1 MKLILIKVV
10 FSFTLFLG
18 FQDDLF
24 PVNKTFVSKIG
35 TLCEEV
41 EGDDFC
47 AGSTIFLVL
56 KFNKETVLAQEK
68 YISTCDSVSV
78 IPIGVFK
85 WRLYQQ
91 NIVLENTE
99 GTFLEN
105 LKLEV
110 VNDVLSGKRK
120 NDNNKIISYFTFKE
134 VLSKTKTKN

>member
-1 MKLILIKVV
+1 MKFILIKVV

-41 EGDDFC
+41 EGDDSC
-47 AGSTIFLVL
+47 AGKTIFLVL
-56 KFNKETVLAQEK
+56 KFDKETVLAQEK
-68 YISTCDSVSV
+68 YVSTCDSVSV
-78 IPIGVFK
+78 IPIGNFK

-91 NIVLENTE
+91 NIALENTE

-110 VNDVLSGKRK
+110 VKNVLSGKRK
-120 NDNNKIISYFTFKE
+120 SDSNNIISHFTFKE
-134 VLSKTKTKN
+134 VLNNTENNN